1 MSRGAWSSSACFHRV
16 DLRILPNSKRA
27 ATALRLACICDQNT
41 TLPLRNY
48 ISLRGVHVNRSCQV
62 WSVNGM
68 RMRLLLTCYISKR
81 LLYDNMR
88 KARGARGREASTCD
102 VLTEWHRG
110 IMRAIYGQS
119 LLQWCIGLP
128 GLAVMT

>member
-88 KARGARGREASTCD
+88 KAGGARWGSKYMRCIDRVASRYYESD
-102 VLTEWHRG
+102 LRTEICFSGASGCRDWR
-110 IMRAIYGQS
+110 
-119 LLQWCIGLP
+119 
-128 GLAVMT
+128 